1 MSEPLSILKRLIV
14 IKNNRYGVAFSGS
27 HLSVQPATY
36 LQQETSLRQLAY
48 NWERV
53 KAYEGNRT
61 ENCFLIG
68 MFLGQQKKSE
78 VPREKWDTG
87 GGSGGE
93 GIVAK
98 ATNQRW

>member
-1 MSEPLSILKRLIV
+1 MVLIYPFSQLHTYNRRPLLD
-14 IKNNRYGVAFSGS
+14 Y
-27 HLSVQPATY
+27 
-36 LQQETSLRQLAY
+36 LAY
-48 NWERV
+48 NGETV

-68 MFLGQQKKSE
+68 MFLGQLEKCE
-78 VPREKWDTG
+78 GPREKWDPG
-87 GGSGGE
+87 SGSGGE